1 MLSIIDHISFGTSAL
16 IGSMMGVCRAL
27 NVFGFL
33 HATHREMAFLA
44 SNYTPRWSIFI
55 ISLVVG
61 LFHGISPF
69 SPKSSDGPELGHF
82 RDDVEEIRLPVP
94 VRPRFFP
101 IPFILSH
108 FARGKK

>member
-1 MLSIIDHISFGTSAL
+1 MPEPLFGIDHITFGTYWQHVSHIVL
-16 IGSMMGVCRAL
+16 SMSLVSY
-27 NVFGFL
+27 
-33 HATHREMAFLA
+33 TQEKWPTFLA
-44 SNYTPRWSIFI
+44 ANYTPRWSIFI
-55 ISLVVG
+55 ISLVVVG

-82 RDDVEEIRLPVP
+82 RNDVEEIRLPVP